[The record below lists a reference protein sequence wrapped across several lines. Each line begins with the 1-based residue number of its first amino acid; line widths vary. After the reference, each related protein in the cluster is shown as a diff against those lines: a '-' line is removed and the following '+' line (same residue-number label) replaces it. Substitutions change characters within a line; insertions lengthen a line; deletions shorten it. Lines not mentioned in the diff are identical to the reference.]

1 MQQYKIYLPNGECVS
16 AGAAARCAIARV
28 QLTKSV
34 NAETELMPGG
44 VCSTMLEVTIIDPEG
59 LLTVSAGD
67 WLRLY
72 EGGSTLGLF
81 RAEKPERSSS
91 GQYRITAYDA
101 VSLLDQDLG
110 QWLFDLPG
118 WPYSL
123 QQLAGMVC
131 AQCGLTLTN
140 SLPINGDYPV
150 GAFSGAGITGRQL
163 MRWICQLG
171 GCFCRARA
179 DGQLEFAWYAETGLC
194 LRPTGEH
201 FYYRDGLSGG
211 EYATHPIE
219 KVQLQLTPQD
229 VGAVYPDEAGEKNT
243 LRITGNR
250 LLGNSGAAAMKEAA
264 RQLYTRMAG
273 ITYTPCS
280 VRAGAACG
288 AQAGDVITLE
298 DRAGVTR
305 KVYVMHSVC
314 VDGMVT
320 LRSTG
325 SARRD
330 STAAV
335 NTARYE
341 SLTGRVLQVQA
352 DVEGLRIENADARGN
367 LASLQLSLDGIRAQ
381 VQQNKTDGE
390 NLKTLCTTLQQTEE
404 SLQLQVQTLE
414 QAGAKR
420 VTTATGYTFDQ
431 EGLKIA
437 KAGQQMENLLDN
449 TGMYVRRSGD
459 VILQA
464 NSDGVVARD
473 VTVRNYLVIG
483 DHARIEDYAS
493 GVDHKRTACFYLSQ

>member
-1 MQQYKIYLPNGECVS
+1 MRQYEIYLPDNVRLG
-16 AGAAARCAIARV
+16 AGAAARCAIANV
-28 QLTKSV
+28 QLTRSV
-34 NAETELMPGG
+34 NTETELMPGG
-44 VCSTMLEVTIIDPEG
+44 VCSTMLEVTVLDPQG
-59 LLTVSAGD
+59 VLKVGAGD
-67 WLRLY
+67 WLRLM
-72 EGGSTLGLF
+72 EEGSTVGVF

-91 GQYRITAYDA
+91 GQYRITAYDP
-101 VSLLDQDLG
+101 VCLLDQDLG

-123 QQLAGMVC
+123 QQLAQMVC
-131 AQCGLTLTN
+131 ASCGLELIN

-150 GAFSGAGITGRQL
+150 GAFSGTGITGRQL

-171 GCFCRARA
+171 GCFCLATPN
-179 DGQLEFAWYAETGLC
+179 GQMEFRWYRETGLC
-194 LRPTGEH
+194 LRPTGEN
-201 FYYRDGLSGG
+201 FYYRDGLSDAD
-211 EYATHPIE
+211 YTTHPIE
-219 KVQLQLTPQD
+219 KVQLQLTAQD

-264 RQLYTRMAG
+264 RQLYGRMAG

-280 VRAGAACG
+280 LRTAARCG
-288 AQAGDVITLE
+288 AKAGDVITVE
-298 DRAGVTR
+298 DRAGVMRT
-305 KVYVMHSVC
+305 VYVMHSV
-314 VDGMVT
+314 VGEGMVT

-330 STAAV
+330 NSVAV

-341 SLTGRVLQVQA
+341 SLTGKVLQIQA
-352 DVEGLRIENADARGN
+352 DLDGLRIENADARGN
-367 LASLQLSLDGIRAQ
+367 LASLQLDLDGIQAQ
-381 VQQNKTDGE
+381 VAQNKTDGE

-404 SLQLQVQTLE
+404 SLRLQVETLQSE
-414 QAGAKR
+414 GTGR
-420 VTTATGYTFDQ
+420 VTTATGYTFDG

-449 TGMYVRRSGD
+449 TGMYVRRSGE

-464 NSDGVVARD
+464 GSDGVEARD

-483 DHARIEDYAS
+483 DHARIEDYS
-493 GVDHKRTACFYLSQ
+493 NGLDTNRTACFYLS

>member
-1 MQQYKIYLPNGECVS
+1 MQQYEMYLPDGTCLS
-16 AGAAARCAIARV
+16 AGANARCAISHV

-44 VCSTMLEVTIIDPEG
+44 VCSAMLEVTVIDPEG
-59 LLTVSAGD
+59 LLTVAAGD

-72 EGGSTLGLF
+72 EDGSALGRF

-101 VSLLDQDLG
+101 VTLLDVDLG

-123 QQLAGMVC
+123 QQLAQMVC
-131 AQCGLTLTN
+131 ARCGLELTN
-140 SLPINGDYPV
+140 SLPINGNYPV

-171 GCFCRARA
+171 GCFCRATM
-179 DGQLEFAWYAETGLC
+179 DGRLEFGWYTETGLC
-194 LRPTGEH
+194 LRPTGEN
-201 FYYRDGLSGG
+201 FYYRDGLSDGD
-211 EYATHPIE
+211 YTTYPIE
-219 KVQLQLTPQD
+219 KVQLQLTAQD

-264 RQLYTRMAG
+264 RQLYGRMAG

-280 VRAGAACG
+280 VRAGAKCG

-298 DRAGVTR
+298 DRSGELR
-305 KVYVMHSVC
+305 KVYVMHSVSAE
-314 VDGMVT
+314 GGLT
-320 LRSTG
+320 LRATG

-330 STAAV
+330 SSGAV

-341 SLTGRVLQVQA
+341 GLTGKVLQIQA
-352 DVEGLRIENADARGN
+352 DLEGLRIENADAQGN
-367 LASLQLSLDGIRAQ
+367 LSSLQLSLDGIQAQ
-381 VQQNKTDGE
+381 VAQNKTEDE
-390 NLKTLCTTLQQTEE
+390 NLRTLCTTLQQTEE
-404 SLQLQVQTLE
+404 SLQLQVQTMQRE
-414 QAGAKR
+414 GTGR
-420 VTTATGYTFDQ
+420 VTTATGYTFDE

-449 TGMYVRRSGD
+449 TGMYVRRSGQ

-464 NSDGVVARD
+464 GSDGVEARD
-473 VTVRNYLVIG
+473 VTVRNYLVVG
-483 DHARIEDYAS
+483 DHARFEDYTS
-493 GVDHKRTACFYLSQ
+493 GLDPNRTACFYLGA

>member
-1 MQQYKIYLPNGECVS
+1 MQQYEIYLPDGTCLS
-16 AGAAARCAIARV
+16 AGAAARCAISHV

-34 NAETELMPGG
+34 NVETELMPGG
-44 VCSTMLEVTIIDPEG
+44 VCSAMLEVTVIDPEG
-59 LLTVSAGD
+59 LLTVAAGD

-72 EGGSTLGLF
+72 EDGSALGRF

-101 VSLLDQDLG
+101 VSLLDKDLG

-123 QQLAGMVC
+123 QQLAKMVC
-131 AQCGLTLTN
+131 AQCGLELTN

-171 GCFCRARA
+171 GCFCRART
-179 DGQLEFAWYAETGLC
+179 DGQLEFAWYEDTGLC
-194 LRPTGEH
+194 LRPTGEN
-201 FYYRDGLSGG
+201 FYYRDGLSDGD
-211 EYATHPIE
+211 YTTYPIE
-219 KVQLQLTPQD
+219 KVQLQLTAQD

-250 LLGNSGAAAMKEAA
+250 LLGNSGAAAMEEAA
-264 RQLYTRMAG
+264 RQLYGRMAG

-280 VRAGAACG
+280 VRAGAKCG
-288 AQAGDVITLE
+288 ARAGDVITLE
-298 DRAGVTR
+298 DRAGATR
-305 KVYVMHSVC
+305 TVYVMHSVQAE
-314 VDGMVT
+314 GMVT
-320 LRSTG
+320 LRCTG

-330 STAAV
+330 STGAV
-335 NTARYE
+335 NTAQYE
-341 SLTGRVLQVQA
+341 SLTGKVLQVQA

-367 LASLQLSLDGIRAQ
+367 LAALQLSLDGIQAQ
-381 VQQNKTDGE
+381 VAQNKTDGE

-404 SLQLQVQTLE
+404 SLQLQVQTME
-414 QAGAKR
+414 KEGAKR

-449 TGMYVRRSGD
+449 TGMYVRRSGE

-464 NSDGVVARD
+464 NADGVAATD
-473 VTVRNYLVIG
+473 VTVRNYLVVG
-483 DHARIEDYAS
+483 SHCRLEDYS
-493 GVDHKRTACFYLSQ
+493 DGMDTRRTACFWL